1 MRVRSVL
8 VVSILFLAMFGPMAA
23 AQNVGN
29 SPPAHALDICSLIAS
44 PAEYDGKEVIVTSL
58 YRMIIHGAILMGK
71 GCSDVNISA
80 KETDDYKADKHA
92 SDVLRRL
99 LKKDRFGPVEIVVR
113 GTFHL
118 AHQGQCFGG
127 EICSRYQ
134 VEIAELLS
142 AQPVTPQSATTPDA
156 PTTDTLLHESGHV
169 DPPKPQ

>member
-1 MRVRSVL
+1 
-8 VVSILFLAMFGPMAA
+8 
-23 AQNVGN
+23 
-29 SPPAHALDICSLIAS
+29 
-44 PAEYDGKEVIVTSL
+44 
-58 YRMIIHGAILMGK
+58 MGK

-92 SDVLRRL
+92 SEVLRRL
-99 LKKDRFGPVEIVVR
+99 LKKDKFEPVEIVVR

-142 AQPVTPQSATTPDA
+142 AQAASPQSVNTTEA
-156 PTTDTLLHESGHV
+156 PAMNTLTHESGHV